1 MRTVR
6 RLLYAEIV
14 KAIVFVAIGFLSL
27 FFFFDFVSELA
38 KANEAGY
45 TPLDGALYSLLQ
57 LPGHLYELAPIA
69 ILIGAIYALA
79 SLAQSSEFTITRT
92 VLATQKVSHT
102 ENRNVSTPPSV
113 IVMRPKPTECVS
125 TAATASRIGR

>member
-45 TPLDGALYSLLQ
+45 TSLDGALYSLLQ
-57 LPGHLYELAPIA
+57 LPDHLYELAPIA
-69 ILIGAIYALA
+69 ILTHPCPRASIEAALA
-79 SLAQSSEFTITRT
+79 KIAELKIT
-92 VLATQKVSHT
+92 AD
-102 ENRNVSTPPSV
+102 TP
-113 IVMRPKPTECVS
+113 RLL
-125 TAATASRIGR
+125 RIETRA

>member
-14 KAIVFVAIGFLSL
+14 KAVVFVAVGFLSL

-45 TPLDGALYSLLQ
+45 TPCMA
-57 LPGHLYELAPIA
+57 
-69 ILIGAIYALA
+69 
-79 SLAQSSEFTITRT
+79 R
-92 VLATQKVSHT
+92 
-102 ENRNVSTPPSV
+102 
-113 IVMRPKPTECVS
+113 S
-125 TAATASRIGR
+125 TACCSCRTISTSWRRSRS